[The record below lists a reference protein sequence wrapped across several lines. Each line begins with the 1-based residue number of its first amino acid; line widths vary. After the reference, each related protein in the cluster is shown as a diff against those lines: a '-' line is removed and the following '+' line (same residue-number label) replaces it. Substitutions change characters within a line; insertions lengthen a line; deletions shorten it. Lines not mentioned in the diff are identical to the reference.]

1 MLVVGRIKFLND
13 VGVGLKS
20 PLWGKTFEYDVGGVR
35 MASPK
40 KTDPGL
46 VSLIFDLK
54 KASRENNAPIW
65 RDIAKR
71 LEKPS
76 RVWAEVN
83 ISRLSLYTKKGET
96 LIIPGKLLG
105 AGDIDYPVTVAA
117 FKATKGAA
125 EKITAAGGSVLT
137 IPQLITDNPKGKG
150 VRIMG

>member
-1 MLVVGRIKFLND
+1 M
-13 VGVGLKS
+13 
-20 PLWGKTFEYDVGGVR
+20 TFEYDVGGVR

-54 KASRENNAPIW
+54 EWSRDNQAPIW

-83 ISRLSLYTKKGET
+83 ISRVSLHVKKGET
-96 LIIPGKLLG
+96 LIVPGKLLG

-117 FKATKGAA
+117 FKTTQGAKK
-125 EKITAAGGSVLT
+125 KITAAGGTVLT
-137 IPQLITDNPKGKG
+137 IPELVSKNPKGKG
-150 VRIMG
+150 VRIIG

>member
-1 MLVVGRIKFLND
+1 
-13 VGVGLKS
+13 
-20 PLWGKTFEYDVGGVR
+20 

-40 KTDPGL
+40 KTDQGL

-54 KASRENNAPIW
+54 KWSRENNAPIW
-65 RDIAKR
+65 RDIARR

-83 ISRLSLYTKKGET
+83 ISRISLHTKKGET

-117 FKATKGAA
+117 FKATEGAKN
-125 EKITAAGGSVLT
+125 KITAAGGTVLT
-137 IPQLITDNPKGKG
+137 IPELVDKNPKGSG

>member
-1 MLVVGRIKFLND
+1 MT
-13 VGVGLKS
+13 S
-20 PLWGKTFEYDVGGVR
+20 PN
-35 MASPK
+35 

-54 KASRENNAPIW
+54 KVSRDNDAPIW

-83 ISRLSLYTKKGET
+83 ISRISYHVKKGET
-96 LIIPGKLLG
+96 LIVPGKLLG

-117 FKATKGAA
+117 FKATQSAKD
-125 EKITAAGGSVLT
+125 KITAAGGSVLT
-137 IPQLITDNPKGKG
+137 IPQLLDKHPKGKG
-150 VRIMG
+150 IRIIG

>member
-1 MLVVGRIKFLND
+1 MTSSN
-13 VGVGLKS
+13 
-20 PLWGKTFEYDVGGVR
+20 
-35 MASPK
+35 

-54 KASRENNAPIW
+54 TWSRENKAPIW

-83 ISRLSLYTKKGET
+83 ISRLAMYTKKGET
-96 LIIPGKLLG
+96 LIVPGKLLG

-117 FKATKGAA
+117 FKSTPGAKK
-125 EKITAAGGSVLT
+125 KITEAGGTVLT
-137 IPQLITDNPKGKG
+137 IPELVSKHPKGNG

>member
-1 MLVVGRIKFLND
+1 
-13 VGVGLKS
+13 
-20 PLWGKTFEYDVGGVR
+20 

-46 VSLIFDLK
+46 VSLIRDLK
-54 KASRENNAPIW
+54 KTSRDNDAPIW

-83 ISRLSLYTKKGET
+83 ISRIALYTKKGET
-96 LIIPGKLLG
+96 LIVPGKLLG

-117 FKATKGAA
+117 YKATTGAA
-125 EKITAAGGSVLT
+125 EKITAAGGSVLS
-137 IPQLITDNPKGKG
+137 ISQLIRDNPKGKG
-150 VRIMG
+150 IRIMG

>member
-1 MLVVGRIKFLND
+1 
-13 VGVGLKS
+13 
-20 PLWGKTFEYDVGGVR
+20 
-35 MASPK
+35 MASPN

-54 KASRENNAPIW
+54 TWSRENEAPIW

-83 ISRLSLYTKKGET
+83 ISRISFHVKKGET

-117 FKATKGAA
+117 FKSTNGAR
-125 EKITAAGGSVLT
+125 EKITSAGGTVLT
-137 IPQLITDNPKGKG
+137 IPQLVQKNPKGKG
-150 VRIMG
+150 VRIIG